1 MLPAGLSLAT
11 EGPALETWS
20 LSLSISKILVCVPIQ
35 TISMPVSGSAH
46 SA

>member
-11 EGPALETWS
+11 EGPAVG
-20 LSLSISKILVCVPIQ
+20 LSPYLFQRFWVCAPIQ